1 MKCWF
6 CTIRDAISKHA
17 LPFEMYGDVDAQK
30 TPSETKVKYNVRHV
44 EIPRCADCHSR
55 HRHAMAALIAA
66 VVLFLSVAAAVIL
79 AVLNTAPEWLW
90 GLWAGASAG
99 LLIGV
104 VLTRQATLR
113 GTLST
118 YFARKNYPE
127 VKELSEKGYRFGRR
141 PKATMAS
148 AEDNDDQD

>member
-6 CTIRDAISKHA
+6 CTIRDAVTKHA
-17 LPFEMYGDVDAQK
+17 LPFEMYGDVDTQK
-30 TPSETKVKYNVRHV
+30 TPSETKVAYNVRHV

-55 HRHAMAALIAA
+55 HKHVMTAL
-66 VVLFLSVAAAVIL
+66 VAAIIFLLSLAAAIIL
-79 AVLNTAPEWLW
+79 AVWNLVPEWLW

-99 LLIGV
+99 LLIGA

-118 YFARKNYPE
+118 YYAKKNYPE

-141 PKATMAS
+141 PKDTAEATD
-148 AEDNDDQD
+148 EDED